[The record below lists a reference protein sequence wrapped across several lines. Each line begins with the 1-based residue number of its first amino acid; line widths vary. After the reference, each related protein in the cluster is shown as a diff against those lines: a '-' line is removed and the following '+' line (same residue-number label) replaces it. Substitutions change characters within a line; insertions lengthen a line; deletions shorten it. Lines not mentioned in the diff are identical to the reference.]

1 MAEQEVQEVSAS
13 PQAQSGGTSGQIL
26 APGIN
31 PWLIA
36 AAVVL
41 PAFMEVIDTSIA
53 SVCIP
58 YIAGSVSASNDE
70 ATWVLT
76 FYLLSNAVVL
86 PASGWFSL
94 RFGRK
99 RFLMAS
105 IVIFT
110 ISSFF
115 CGAATS
121 LLAILIARLVQGAGG
136 GALQPLSQAIL
147 TESFPPEKRGMAMG
161 LFGLG
166 VVVAPVLGPTLGGYL
181 TDNLSWRWAFYIN
194 IPVGILA
201 LVMISRFIKDPP
213 YIEHAKP
220 GKLDT
225 IGFGLLAIWLG
236 AMQIILDRGQED
248 DWFGAIWVRWA
259 FAIMV
264 VCFAAFIIWQLK
276 KDKPLVDL
284 TVFKNRNFTIGCLL
298 IFLFGAV
305 IYGAVTIL
313 PLYFQTMMYYSALWA
328 GLAVSPRGLG
338 SIVAMPLVGLLV
350 SKVDTRILVSLG
362 FGIFGICSLTWGTI
376 TLQISPWS
384 MLIPIIISGF
394 SLGLVFVP
402 LSTVTL
408 GSLAPQSIGNGSG
421 LFNLLRNVGGSV
433 GISIVNTV
441 LARHEQLHQT
451 ELSRHM
457 APMLPTVQQALSSFT
472 QVLAPQSGPANASI
486 QAYGMLQNTL
496 SQQATLWSYVDDFR
510 YMALACFCCVP
521 VVWLLKR
528 VRTRR
533 AIAGH

>member
-1 MAEQEVQEVSAS
+1 MAEQESTEQESTDLS
-13 PQAQSGGTSGQIL
+13 SQNL
-26 APGIN
+26 KPGVN

-53 SVCIP
+53 AVCIP
-58 YIAGSVSASNDE
+58 YIAGSISATNDE

-110 ISSFF
+110 IASFF
-115 CGAATS
+115 CGAANS
-121 LLAILIARLVQGAGG
+121 LVTILIARLVQGAGG

-166 VVVAPVLGPTLGGYL
+166 VVVAPVLGPTLGGWL
-181 TDNLSWRWAFYIN
+181 TDTYSWRWAFYIN
-194 IPVGILA
+194 IPVGVLA
-201 LVMISRFIKDPP
+201 LFMIQRFIKDPP
-213 YIEHAKP
+213 YIAQAKP
-220 GKLDT
+220 GKLDS
-225 IGFGLLAIWLG
+225 ISFGLLALWLG

-259 FAIMV
+259 FALMV
-264 VCFAAFIIWQLK
+264 VTFVIFVYRQLT

-284 TVFKNRNFTIGCLL
+284 KIFRNRNFTLGCVL

-313 PLYFQTMMYYSALWA
+313 PLFYQTLMDYSATWA
-328 GLAVSPRGLG
+328 GLAVSPRGIG
-338 SIVAMPLVGLLV
+338 SIIAMPLVGFLV
-350 SKVDTRILVSLG
+350 SKIDTRVLVSIG
-362 FGIFGICSLTWGTI
+362 FCVFGICSMIWGSI
-376 TLQISPWS
+376 TLQVSPWS
-384 MLIPIIISGF
+384 MLLPIIISGF
-394 SLGLVFVP
+394 SLGFVFVP
-402 LSTVTL
+402 LSTTTL
-408 GSLAPQSIGNGSG
+408 GDLPPAAIGNGSG

-433 GISIVNTV
+433 GISLVNTIV
-441 LARHEQLHQT
+441 ARHQQLHQT
-451 ELSRHM
+451 ELVRNYS
-457 APMLPTVQQALSSFT
+457 PTLPKVQDAINSYT
-472 QVLAPQSGPANASI
+472 QTFSQHTDPVTAHQ
-486 QAYGMLQNTL
+486 QAYGMLNNL
-496 SQQATLWSYVDDFR
+496 LLQQSTLWSYVDDFR
-510 YMALACFCCVP
+510 YMALGCFACIP
-521 VVWLLKR
+521 VVWMLKR
-528 VRTRR
+528 VRRG
-533 AIAGH
+533 APIHAE

>member
-1 MAEQEVQEVSAS
+1 MADESSVSA
-13 PQAQSGGTSGQIL
+13 TSMGEANEAAHSL
-26 APGIN
+26 TGGIN

-53 SVCIP
+53 AVCIP

-105 IVIFT
+105 IIIFT
-110 ISSFF
+110 VSSFF
-115 CGAATS
+115 CGAANS
-121 LLAILIARLVQGAGG
+121 LIAILIARLIQGAGG

-166 VVVAPVLGPTLGGYL
+166 VVVAPVLGPTLGGWL
-181 TDNLSWRWAFYIN
+181 TDTYSWRWAFYIN

-201 LVMISRFIKDPP
+201 LIMISRYIQDPP
-213 YIEHAKP
+213 YIKNANP
-220 GKLDT
+220 GKLDS

-248 DWFGAIWVRWA
+248 DWFGATWVRWA

-264 VCFAAFIIWQLK
+264 ICFAAFIVSQLK
-276 KDKPLVDL
+276 RDKPLVDL
-284 TVFKNRNFTIGCLL
+284 AIFKNRNFTVGCIL

-313 PLYFQTMMYYSALWA
+313 PLFYQTMMDYSATWA
-328 GLAVSPRGLG
+328 GLAVSPRGVG
-338 SIVAMPLVGLLV
+338 SIIAMPLVGFLV
-350 SKVDTRILVSLG
+350 SKLDTRWLVSLG
-362 FGIFGICSLTWGTI
+362 FAVFGVCSLVWGTI
-376 TLQISPWS
+376 TLQVSPWS
-384 MLIPIIISGF
+384 MLLPIIISGF

-402 LSTVTL
+402 LSTTTL
-408 GSLAPQSIGNGSG
+408 GDLPPQSLGNGSG

-433 GISIVNTV
+433 GISLVNTI

-451 ELSRHM
+451 ELSRHL
-457 APMLPTVQQALSSFT
+457 APMLPTVQNALNTFTNTLSAGSS
-472 QVLAPQSGPANASI
+472 PADAQI

-496 SQQATLWSYVDDFR
+496 SQQAALWSYIDDFR

-521 VVWLLKR
+521 VVWALKR
-528 VRTRR
+528 VRGK
-533 AIAGH
+533 AIAAH